1 MPMTAYGIDPSQSR
15 LFSTKKKKQEPISL
29 IGTLDP
35 NQTAL
40 ADYLKE
46 LLMQNQGGG
55 DYLSGLSSYLS
66 GAGVGNVGP
75 MPTTPELNI
84 PPMQKLP
91 PLNIPDMPKT
101 PQFNVPSIGE
111 TPAISA
117 VTGGAGLA
125 PRGVGGNISEAL
137 RSALVGGVSEEYWQN
152 TVAAPALKTFQEDI
166 APGIREE
173 FAGPGTFWGG
183 ARGEAV
189 NKGASNLAGSLAAAR
204 GEMANQALNRQ
215 VTAGL
220 GLGELE
226 TTAAGQ
232 KANFMAQN
240 YGNWVSARSQDY
252 NTWANAT
259 GKSHADYLNARSQDY
274 NTWQGAQVQAYNS
287 WTNARSQD
295 YSTWSN
301 ATGKGYADYLSARS
315 QDYSTW
321 QNAKTQEFNSYMDA
335 YIKANPT
342 SQDTINAILA
352 YLNTPTQLAY
362 QNPEYIPSAIKNA
375 IGGV

>member
-1 MPMTAYGIDPSQSR
+1 M
-15 LFSTKKKKQEPISL
+15 
-29 IGTLDP
+29 GTLDK
-35 NQTAL
+35 NQKAL
-40 ADYLKE
+40 ANYLKK
-46 LLMQNQGGG
+46 LLMQNQGTNT
-55 DYLSGLSSYLS
+55 DYLSGLSKYLS
-66 GAGVGNVGP
+66 SAGVGNVGA
-75 MPTTPELNI
+75 MPTTPKLNI
-84 PPMQKLP
+84 PAMQELP
-91 PLNIPDMPKT
+91 PLNIPNMPTT

-111 TPAISA
+111 TPPISA
-117 VTGGAGLA
+117 ATGGAGLA
-125 PRGVGGNISEAL
+125 PGGVGSNVSDAL
-137 RSALVGGVSEEYWQN
+137 RSALAGGVSEEYWQN

-220 GLGELE
+220 GLGELQA
-226 TTAAGQ
+226 TAEGQ

-274 NTWQGAQVQAYNS
+274 NTWQNAEVQAYS
-287 WTNARSQD
+287 AWMNARSQD
-295 YSTWSN
+295 YNTWSN

-315 QDYSTW
+315 QDYNTW

-342 SQDTINAILA
+342 STDTINSILA

-362 QNPEYIPSAIKNA
+362 QNPEYIPSAIKAAMKPQPAEPYTGNIPGKVYSKSA
-375 IGGV
+375 GRYL